1 MLNILDRKIALL
13 VIDVQEGFDD
23 PMWGHRN
30 NPQAEANIAT
40 LLGIWRENK
49 LPIFHVQHLSRN
61 TKWPFHPTKPGSR
74 IKKIVAPL
82 PNESLIQKNVNS
94 AFIGTNLETSLRQQ
108 AIKAVVVTGLTTD
121 HCVST
126 TARMAGN
133 LGFQTYVVSDAT
145 ATFDRLGPDGK
156 KYSAEE
162 IHETSLVSLHE
173 EFATIVT
180 MEELVRTIGK
190 DETKS

>member
-1 MLNILDRKIALL
+1 MNILDRKIALL

-30 NPQAEANIAT
+30 NPQAENNIAT
-40 LLGIWRENK
+40 LLRLWRETGR
-49 LPIFHVQHLSRN
+49 PVFHVQHLSRN

-74 IKKIVAPL
+74 IKKIVTPL

-94 AFIGTNLETSLRQQ
+94 AFIGTNLEVCLEERG
-108 AIKAVVVTGLTTD
+108 IKTVVITGLTTD
-121 HCVST
+121 HCIST

-156 KYSAEE
+156 KYSAEM
-162 IHETSLVSLHE
+162 IHKISLASLHE

-190 DETKS
+190 DETKP

>member
-1 MLNILDRKIALL
+1 MKMAGLII
-13 VIDVQEGFDD
+13 IDVQEGFDD
-23 PMWGHRN
+23 PMWGKRN
-30 NPQAEANIAT
+30 NPQAENNIAT
-40 LLGIWRENK
+40 LLQLWRETRW
-49 LPIFHVQHLSRN
+49 PVFHVQHLSHDL
-61 TKWPFHPTKPGSR
+61 KWPFHPSKPGSR

-108 AIKAVVVTGLTTD
+108 GIKAVVVTGLTTD

-145 ATFDRLGPDGK
+145 ATFGRLGPDEK
-156 KYSAEE
+156 KYSAEI
-162 IHETSLVSLHE
+162 IHEISLVSLHE
-173 EFATIVT
+173 EFATITTTEKLIQQITCCVNP
-180 MEELVRTIGK
+180 
-190 DETKS
+190 